1 MAIID
6 LFINVVLNVGKP
18 FVLFLDIDP
27 PMADTDSPWLPR
39 PPAVINLG
47 IGAEEPYSRRQPG
60 NNGCDGLGA
69 SVKVSAVACERIPE
83 GAERRERSSDSRSL
97 RTQDRLHKS
106 LLFLPPPT
114 HPPIS

>member
-6 LFINVVLNVGKP
+6 LFMNVVLNAGKP

-27 PMADTDSPWLPR
+27 PMADTDSPRLPR

-47 IGAEEPYSRRQPG
+47 VGAEEPHSRRQPG
-60 NNGCDGLGA
+60 SDCGHGLGA
-69 SVKVSAVACERIPE
+69 SVKVWAVACERIPE

-97 RTQDRLHKS
+97 RTR
-106 LLFLPPPT
+106 PGAAP
-114 HPPIS
+114 